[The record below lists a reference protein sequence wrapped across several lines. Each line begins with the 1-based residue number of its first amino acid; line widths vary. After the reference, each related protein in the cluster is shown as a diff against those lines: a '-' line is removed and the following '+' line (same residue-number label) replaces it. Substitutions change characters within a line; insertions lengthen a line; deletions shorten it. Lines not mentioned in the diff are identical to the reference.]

1 MAVASAEAVGRLA
14 RASAAPEPMVRKY
27 VKKGGHGGARGGGLP
42 PAFWDDQGG
51 RAAAGVTK
59 AQRTAKAASDKKT
72 AVDAADA
79 RWKSWLGTSKS
90 AQSAHSEQ
98 PAAELR
104 RSPHKAAPQSSST
117 QSAAPSRDDAA
128 ASVATASGSSEQL

>member
-1 MAVASAEAVGRLA
+1 
-14 RASAAPEPMVRKY
+14 MVRNY
-27 VKKGGHGGARGGGLP
+27 IKKGGHGGARGGGLP

-59 AQRTAKAASDKKT
+59 ADSKAKAAADKKT

-79 RWKSWLGTSKS
+79 HWKIMLGNSTN
-90 AQSAHSEQ
+90 ARSAHSEQ

-104 RSPHKAAPQSSST
+104 RSPRKAAALSSST
-117 QSAAPSRDDAA
+117 ESAVRSSDDAA
-128 ASVATASGSSEQL
+128 ANVATASCSSEQL